1 MRLFVSLKGICL
13 NLSFYILA
21 ADLYHGMVIMSVVR
35 IADFDAESVA
45 SRICEFI
52 RRKVGQRRAVVGLSG
67 GIDSAVAAT
76 LSARGLGR
84 EKVLALV
91 MPDSA
96 ATPNEDV
103 NDAIAL
109 AESLGIGYRTIDI
122 TKASETVT
130 ELASAGCERKDK
142 VAEGNVRA
150 RLRMTILYYVA
161 NSEGRIVIGSG
172 DRSELMIGYFT
183 KYGDGGVD
191 LLPLGCLYKTQVRE
205 LAKHLGI
212 PQRII
217 MKESSPRLWKGQT
230 AESELGISYEEIDMI
245 LYRLCDLKMRK
256 EEVVEDLGPNYAAK
270 VERVARMVRESAHK
284 RRAPPAPKVS
294 PQKLPQRF
302 RIGSKAGT
310 E

>member
-1 MRLFVSLKGICL
+1 MSAGCL
-13 NLSFYILA
+13 T
-21 ADLYHGMVIMSVVR
+21 
-35 IADFDAESVA
+35 DFDAEYAA

-52 RRKVGQRRAVVGLSG
+52 RRSVGQRRAVIGLSG

-76 LSARGLGR
+76 LSARILGR

-96 ATPNEDV
+96 ATPSEDV
-103 NDAIAL
+103 NDAVAL

-122 TKASETVT
+122 TQASKTVT
-130 ELASAGCERKDK
+130 DVASAGCERKDK

-161 NSEGRIVIGSG
+161 NSENRIVIGSG

-205 LAKHLGI
+205 LARHLGI

-230 AESELGISYEEIDMI
+230 AESELGISYEDIDMI
-245 LYRLCDLKMRK
+245 LYRLYDLRMKK
-256 EEVVEDLGPNYAAK
+256 EEVVRDLGQDYAAK

-284 RRAPPAPKVS
+284 RRVPPAPKAFPKSAV
-294 PQKLPQRF
+294 RRH
-302 RIGSKAGT
+302 RIGD
-310 E
+310 

>member
-1 MRLFVSLKGICL
+1 MLAGCL
-13 NLSFYILA
+13 TGFNAELA
-21 ADLYHGMVIMSVVR
+21 TSK
-35 IADFDAESVA
+35 
-45 SRICEFI
+45 ICEFI
-52 RRKVGQRRAVVGLSG
+52 RSKVGQRRAVVGLSG

-76 LSARGLGR
+76 LSVRSLGR

-96 ATPNEDV
+96 ATPKEDV

-109 AESLGIGYRTIDI
+109 AESLGIDYRTIDI
-122 TKASETVT
+122 TQASKTIT
-130 ELASAGCERKDK
+130 EIASAACERKDK

-191 LLPLGCLYKTQVRE
+191 LLPLGCIYKTQVRE

-217 MKESSPRLWKGQT
+217 RKESSPRLWEGQT
-230 AESELGISYEEIDMI
+230 AESELGISYEDIDTI
-245 LYRLCDLKMRK
+245 LYCLFDLRMKKHEIVR
-256 EEVVEDLGPNYAAK
+256 ELGPNYAAK
-270 VERVARMVRESAHK
+270 VERVIRMVRESTHK
-284 RRAPPAPKVS
+284 RRVPPAPKV
-294 PQKLPQRF
+294 PMQKADGRV
-302 RIGSKAGT
+302 RTGV
-310 E
+310 